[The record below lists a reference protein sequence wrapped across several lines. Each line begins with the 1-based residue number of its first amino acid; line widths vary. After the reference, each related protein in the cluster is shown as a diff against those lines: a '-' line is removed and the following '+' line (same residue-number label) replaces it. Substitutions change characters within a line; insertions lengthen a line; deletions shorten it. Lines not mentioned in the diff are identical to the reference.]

1 MIRHDTFFI
10 PLAALL
16 AAVLVFVGA
25 PMGIAS
31 ENHIVPPGTVLA
43 LKMDTALNSRTA
55 KAGDRFT
62 ATVIKD
68 VTVNN
73 QVVIPS
79 GSRVEGHVTA
89 AVPARRMS
97 RAGTIAVD
105 FDRLILPD
113 GRSYAVDGNLTS
125 TDPNEKQKIDEES
138 RISGGS
144 SKKRSIVFIGGGAGV
159 GAVIGV
165 IAGGGKGAAVGAG
178 VGAAAGTAAVLLAKG
193 HEAVVQPGAE
203 FGLELVRRLEMA
215 AFTTSS
221 SGGAGVRRE
230 DFSSSE
236 MIRRAQ
242 LSLKQQN
249 YYDGAID
256 GVIGPRLQRA
266 IRDFQRDRGLPE
278 TGELDERTAI
288 RLGITSEPISA
299 DARKNARAIK
309 VTDAYAERIDDN
321 AIRVVINIETPTGG
335 WKTFVEHSIVND
347 QVHVWARGIPPSGT
361 VTQAIVPGRL
371 ETTITNAGSYVERVI
386 VHGAGS
392 DQTIKVLPAGG
403 YVGAISR
410 RTNELLAQYEQALGV
425 SRRGDEI
432 IFAPGRNYTED
443 EVELLLALQSLQ
455 KLADSYGATGEA
467 DNNPATRRGVARAL
481 LRQAHD
487 VERLVQQANTDAMKE
502 VARQWPA
509 LEAELKQL
517 AAANGMTWKRS
528 GFAPRRKS

>member
-10 PLAALL
+10 TRAALL
-16 AAVLVFVGA
+16 AAVLVSVGT
-25 PMGIAS
+25 PVGIAS
-31 ENHIVPPGTVLA
+31 QDHIVPPGTVIA

-62 ATVIKD
+62 ATVIRA
-68 VTVNN
+68 VAVNN
-73 QVVIPS
+73 QVVIPT

-105 FDRLILPD
+105 FDRLILPN

-138 RISGGS
+138 RISGAS

-178 VGAAAGTAAVLLAKG
+178 VGAAAGTAAVLLARG
-193 HEAVVQPGAE
+193 HEAVVQPGTE
-203 FGLELVRRLEMA
+203 FGLELTRRLDMA
-215 AFTTSS
+215 AFTLSS
-221 SGGAGVRRE
+221 SGSGIRRE

-236 MIRRAQ
+236 MIRQAQ

-256 GVIGPRLQRA
+256 GIMGPRLQRA

-288 RLGITSEPISA
+288 RLGLTAEATAAES
-299 DARKNARAIK
+299 RKNARAIK
-309 VTDAYAERIDDN
+309 VTDAYAERIDDQ
-321 AIRVVINIETPTGG
+321 AIRVVVNVETPTGG
-335 WKTFVEHSIVND
+335 WQTFVEHSIVND
-347 QVHVWARGIPPSGT
+347 QVHVWARGIPPTGT
-361 VTQAIVPGRL
+361 VTQAIVHGRL
-371 ETTITNAGSYVERVI
+371 ETTITNAGSYIERVI

-403 YVGAISR
+403 YVGAIGR
-410 RTNELLAQYEQALGV
+410 RTAELLAQYEQALGV
-425 SRRGDEI
+425 TRSGDEV
-432 IFAPGRNYTED
+432 IFAAGRNYTED

-455 KLADSYGATGEA
+455 KLADSYGATKPS
-467 DNNPATRRGVARAL
+467 DTTSATRRGVARAV
-481 LRQAHD
+481 LRQAHE

-502 VARQWPA
+502 VARDWSA

-528 GFAPRRKS
+528 GFAPRKKS